1 MFYVKA
7 TGFQNDVERNQVI
20 AEPQRFV
27 LRRLQS
33 GDADNSQFH
42 IGYAAAI
49 EAHMVRRPSGALE
62 FSRDLADRYP
72 YLNNKS
78 AWNVQNR
85 GPVRLNAQPSSL
97 NSLIPSST
105 GKRTISDSERRFYL
119 IEL

>member
-49 EAHMVRRPSGALE
+49 EAHMVHSNFHAILPIDI
-62 FSRDLADRYP
+62 F
-72 YLNNKS
+72 
-78 AWNVQNR
+78 
-85 GPVRLNAQPSSL
+85 
-97 NSLIPSST
+97 T
-105 GKRTISDSERRFYL
+105 
-119 IEL
+119 